1 MITYVTFSNSQSH
14 KISGKTFD
22 SDCVAEIVHK
32 PTQSGLQLA
41 NDAFGG
47 DYLRVINEA
56 DSHLLSMSNY
66 SRGVIEL

>member
-1 MITYVTFSNSQSH
+1 MITYVTFSESHSH
-14 KISGKTFD
+14 KINGKKFD

-32 PTQSGLQLA
+32 PTQSGVQLA
-41 NDAFGG
+41 KEAFGS

-56 DSHLLSMSNY
+56 DSHLINMGSY

>member
-1 MITYVTFSNSQSH
+1 MITYVLFRQAHYHRVN
-14 KISGKTFD
+14 GKTFD

-32 PTQSGLQLA
+32 PRESGVQLA
-41 NDAFGG
+41 NHYFGN

-56 DSHLLSMSNY
+56 DSHLISMSHY